1 MASLSKLST
10 YILLAS
16 ILVLAFFLRFHNIG
30 AHGLAGDEKYSLFVS
45 QFVSYEGNNQ
55 RNSVRK
61 PDSPYFSPQEFWSEK
76 NIHDF
81 FDSIARVDTGNG
93 SLYTYTLHYW
103 SKLFGLEDANL
114 RILSLLFNLLT
125 VALIF
130 VFVKTHFQ
138 SGKLALLA
146 AFLSAI
152 SPFYINYSQVAR
164 NYAMLFFFS
173 LLATHL
179 FLVIIKREKNK
190 QKTVLYY
197 VYYGLSALACEL
209 CHISTFPLFLIH
221 GIYVLLYV
229 RQLKVWVG
237 LSLAMLIP
245 VAGVI
250 GWLKSEGGQWLF
262 DYVQNSVKVYNYLAK
277 TSPDEYLSVAT
288 LPNIFKQ
295 LRHVISSAFI
305 SSEGL
310 YLHLSGLKNTIIA
323 IGSTIIGF
331 ACFKWIQVDR
341 LKVVAVSALIAISLL
356 LYSTAKLQFLV
367 LSLNIVLIGV
377 LLNYVAKNFKKPDN
391 PLFVFLL
398 LLVVLPFV
406 FLILFSLQDGNTFR
420 IIPRYIGYSYTFGI
434 ILTALLI
441 KQIWQMQSN
450 IKYALFLLLA
460 IQLYLIGG
468 IIQNIWQD
476 NPPRYFMS
484 FAEPRQQNPYI
495 LSANKIQSLYAKGDT
510 VIYCSYKDP
519 MPGGQG
525 TPQYS
530 VVDAQLTNF
539 YLPKDSQIIQRVNP
553 AERDKIVL
561 KKPDG
566 KEILIFDLQGAKYR
580 Y

>member
-1 MASLSKLST
+1 MPSLNKFST

-16 ILVLAFFLRFHNIG
+16 ILVLAFFLRFHKIG

-61 PDSPYFSPQEFWSEK
+61 PDSPYFTPQEFWSEK

-81 FDSIARVDTGNG
+81 FDSIARLDTGNG
-93 SLYTYTLHYW
+93 SLYTYTLHFW
-103 SKLFGLEDANL
+103 TKIFGLEDANL

-130 VFVKTHFQ
+130 AFVKTHFQ
-138 SGKLALLA
+138 SEKLALLA

-164 NYAMLFFFS
+164 NYAMLFLFA

-179 FLVIIKREKNK
+179 FLIIIKREKNG
-190 QKTVLYY
+190 QKTTLYY
-197 VYYGLSALACEL
+197 LYYGLSALACEL

-221 GIYVLLYV
+221 GLYILLYV
-229 RQLKVWVG
+229 RQLRVWIG

-245 VAGVI
+245 VAGI
-250 GWLKSEGGQWLF
+250 IAWLKSEGGQWLF
-262 DYVQNSVKVYNYLAK
+262 EYVQNSVKVYNYLAK
-277 TSPDEYLSVAT
+277 TSPDEYLSIAT

-295 LRHVISSAFI
+295 LRHVVSSAFI

-310 YLHLSGLKNTIIA
+310 YLHLSGVKNTLIA

-331 ACFKWIQVDR
+331 ACFKWIQSDR
-341 LKVVAVSALIAISLL
+341 LKIVTISLLIAISLL

-367 LSLNIVLIGV
+367 LSLNIVLIGI

-391 PLFVFLL
+391 PLLVFLL

-420 IIPRYIGYSYTFGI
+420 IIPRYIGYSYAFGI
-434 ILTALLI
+434 ILVALLI
-441 KQIWQMQSN
+441 RQIWLIQSN
-450 IKYALFLLLA
+450 VKYAIFMLLA
-460 IQLYLIGG
+460 IQFYLVGG
-468 IIQNIWQD
+468 IIQSIWQD
-476 NPPRYFMS
+476 NPPRYFMN
-484 FAEPRQQNPYI
+484 FPEPRQENPY
-495 LSANKIQSLYAKGDT
+495 SFAANKIQSLYTRGDT

-539 YLPKDSQIIQRVNP
+539 YLPKNSQIIQRVNS
-553 AERDKIVL
+553 AEPNKIML
-561 KKPDG
+561 KKSDG
-566 KEILIFDLQGAKYR
+566 KEIVIFDFQDTKYR

>member
-10 YILLAS
+10 YILLAG

-30 AHGLAGDEKYSLFVS
+30 EHGLAGDEKYSLFVS

-61 PDSPYFSPQEFWSEK
+61 PDSPYFTPKEFWSEK

-81 FDSIARVDTGNG
+81 FDSIARLDTGNG

-103 SKLFGLEDANL
+103 SKTFGLEDTNL
-114 RILSLLFNLLT
+114 RVLSLLFNLLT
-125 VALIF
+125 IVLIF
-130 VFVKTHFQ
+130 VFVQTHFK
-138 SGKLALLA
+138 SEKLALLA

-164 NYAMLFFFS
+164 NYAMLFFFA
-173 LLATHL
+173 LLATHV
-179 FLVIIKREKNK
+179 FLVILTREKNK
-190 QKTVLYY
+190 QKTTLYY
-197 VYYGLSALACEL
+197 LFYGLSALACEL

-221 GIYVLLYV
+221 GLYVLLYV
-229 RQLKVWVG
+229 RQLRVWVG
-237 LSLAMLIP
+237 LCLAMLIP
-245 VAGVI
+245 LAGVLA
-250 GWLKSEGGQWLF
+250 WLKSEGGQWLF
-262 DYVQNSVKVYNYLAK
+262 DYVQNSVKVYNYLAQ

-295 LRHVISSAFI
+295 LRHVVSSAFI

-323 IGSTIIGF
+323 IISPIIGF
-331 ACFKWIQVDR
+331 ICFKWIPSDR
-341 LKVVAVSALIAISLL
+341 LKMIAVSVLIALSLL
-356 LYSTAKLQFLV
+356 LYSTAKLQFLI
-367 LSLNIVLIGV
+367 LSLNIVLIGI
-377 LLNYVAKNFKKPDN
+377 LLNYIARNFKKPDN
-391 PLFVFLL
+391 SLLVFLL
-398 LLVVLPFV
+398 LLVILPFV

-420 IIPRYIGYSYTFGI
+420 IIPRYIGYSYAFGI
-434 ILTALLI
+434 ILIALSI
-441 KQIWQMQSN
+441 RQIWEMQST
-450 IKYALFLLLA
+450 IKYVLFLLLA
-460 IQLYLIGG
+460 VQLYLIGG
-468 IIQNIWQD
+468 VIRSIWQD

-484 FAEPRQQNPYI
+484 FAEPRQKNPYT
-495 LSANKIQSLYAKGDT
+495 SAANKIQSLYAKGDT

-539 YLPKDSQIIQRVNP
+539 YLPKNSTIIQRVNP
-553 AERDKIVL
+553 AERNKILL

-566 KEILIFDLQGAKYR
+566 QEILIVDLQEAKYR

>member
-10 YILLAS
+10 YIIVAG
-16 ILVLAFFLRFHNIG
+16 ILVLAFLLRIHNIG
-30 AHGLAGDEKYSLFVS
+30 EHGLAGDEKYSLFVS

-61 PDSPYFSPQEFWSEK
+61 PDSPYFTPQEFWSEK

-103 SKLFGLEDANL
+103 SKIFGLGDANL

-125 VALIF
+125 IILIF
-130 VFVKTHFQ
+130 VFVRTHFQ
-138 SGKLALLA
+138 SEKLALLA

-152 SPFYINYSQVAR
+152 SPFYINYAQVAR

-179 FLVIIKREKNK
+179 FLLIIQREKNG
-190 QKTVLYY
+190 QRSAVYY
-197 VYYGLSALACEL
+197 LFYGLSALACEL
-209 CHISTFPLFLIH
+209 CHLSTFPLFLIH
-221 GIYVLLYV
+221 GLYVLLYV
-229 RQLKVWVG
+229 RQMRVWVG
-237 LSLAMLIP
+237 LGLAMLIP
-245 VAGVI
+245 LAGVI
-250 GWLKSEGGQWLF
+250 AWLKSEGGQWLF

-277 TSPDEYLSVAT
+277 TSPDDYLSVAT
-288 LPNIFKQ
+288 FPNILKQ

-323 IGSTIIGF
+323 IGSTLAGF
-331 ACFKWIQVDR
+331 ACIKWLPSDR
-341 LKVVAVSALIAISLL
+341 LKVIAVGALIAISLL

-367 LSLNIVLIGV
+367 LSLNIVLLGI
-377 LLNYVAKNFKKPDN
+377 LFNYVVKNLKGSGN
-391 PLFVFLL
+391 PLVVFLL
-398 LLVVLPFV
+398 LLVILPFI
-406 FLILFSLQDGNTFR
+406 FLILFSWQDGNTFR
-420 IIPRYIGYSYTFGI
+420 IIPRYVGYAYAFGI
-434 ILTALLI
+434 ILIALLI
-441 KQIWQMQSN
+441 EQIWKMQSKV
-450 IKYALFLLLA
+450 KYILLA
-460 IQLYLIGG
+460 LLVLQAYLIGG
-468 IIQNIWQD
+468 IIQSIWQD

-484 FAEPRQQNPYI
+484 FAEPRQKNPYI
-495 LSANKIQSLYAKGDT
+495 VAADKIKSLYAKGDT
-510 VIYCSYKDP
+510 VVFCSYKDP
-519 MPGGQG
+519 MPGGKG
-525 TPQYS
+525 KPQFS

-553 AERDKIVL
+553 SEHDKIIL
-561 KKPDG
+561 KKSDG
-566 KEILIFDLQGAKYR
+566 REVLIFDLQGAKYR

>member
-1 MASLSKLST
+1 MASLGKSST
-10 YILLAS
+10 YILLAG

-30 AHGLAGDEKYSLFVS
+30 THGLAGDEKYSLFVS

-61 PDSPYFSPQEFWSEK
+61 PDSPYFTPQEFWSKK

-93 SLYTYTLHYW
+93 SLYTYTLHHW
-103 SKLFGLEDANL
+103 SKVFGLEDTNL

-125 VALIF
+125 VILIF

-138 SGKLALLA
+138 SEKLALLS

-164 NYAMLFFFS
+164 NYAMLFFFA

-179 FLVIIKREKNK
+179 FLLIIQREKNK
-190 QKTVLYY
+190 QNSTLYY
-197 VYYGLSALACEL
+197 LFYGLSALACEL
-209 CHISTFPLFLIH
+209 CHLSTFPLFLIH
-221 GIYVLLYV
+221 GTYVLLYV
-229 RQLKVWVG
+229 RQLRVWVG

-245 VAGVI
+245 LVGVI
-250 GWLKSEGGQWLF
+250 AWIKSEGGQWLF

-288 LPNIFKQ
+288 FPNIFKQ

-310 YLHLSGLKNTIIA
+310 YLDLSGLKNTIIA
-323 IGSTIIGF
+323 ILSPIMGLI
-331 ACFKWIQVDR
+331 CFKWLPSDR
-341 LKVVAVSALIAISLL
+341 LKVIAVSALIGISLL
-356 LYSTAKLQFLV
+356 LYSTAKLPFLV
-367 LSLNIVLIGV
+367 FSLNIVLLVV
-377 LLNYVAKNFKKPDN
+377 LLNYIAKNFN
-391 PLFVFLL
+391 SSNNSLIVFLL
-398 LLVVLPFV
+398 LLVFLPFV

-420 IIPRYIGYSYTFGI
+420 IIPRYIGYSYAFGI
-434 ILTALLI
+434 ILIALLI
-441 KQIWQMQSN
+441 RQIWQMQSN
-450 IKYALFLLLA
+450 VKYVLFLLLTV
-460 IQLYLIGG
+460 QLYLIGG

-484 FAEPRQQNPYI
+484 FAEPRQKNPYK
-495 LSANKIQSLYAKGDT
+495 LAADKIQSLYAKGDT

-525 TPQYS
+525 TPQFS

-539 YLPKDSQIIQRVNP
+539 YLPKDSPIIQRVNP
-553 AERDKIVL
+553 AERDKIRL

-566 KEILIFDLQGAKYR
+566 KEILIVDLQGAKYR

>member
-1 MASLSKLST
+1 MASLRKLST
-10 YILLAS
+10 YVLLAS

-61 PDSPYFSPQEFWSEK
+61 ADSPYFTPQEFWSEK
-76 NIHDF
+76 NTHDF

-103 SKLFGLEDANL
+103 SKIFGLEDANL

-125 VALIF
+125 IVLIF
-130 VFVKTHFQ
+130 VFVKAHFQ
-138 SGKLALLA
+138 SEKLALLA

-179 FLVIIKREKNK
+179 FLAIIQREKNK
-190 QKTVLYY
+190 QKTTLYY
-197 VYYGLSALACEL
+197 LYYGLSALACEL
-209 CHISTFPLFLIH
+209 CHISAFPLFLIH
-221 GIYVLLYV
+221 GLYVLLYV
-229 RQLKVWVG
+229 RQLRIWIG
-237 LSLAMLIP
+237 LGLAMLIP
-245 VAGVI
+245 MAGVI

-262 DYVQNSVKVYNYLAK
+262 DYVQNSVKVYNYLAQ
-277 TSPDEYLSVAT
+277 TAPDDYLSPAT
-288 LPNIFKQ
+288 MPNIFKQ
-295 LRHVISSAFI
+295 LRHVVSSAFV

-331 ACFKWIQVDR
+331 ACFKWVPSDR
-341 LKVVAVSALIAISLL
+341 LKVIAVSILIAISLL

-367 LSLNIVLIGV
+367 LSLNIVLIGI
-377 LLNYVAKNFKKPDN
+377 LLNYAARNFKKPEN
-391 PLFVFLL
+391 HLFVFLF
-398 LLVVLPFV
+398 LLVFLPFV

-420 IIPRYIGYSYTFGI
+420 IIPRYIGYSYAFGI
-434 ILTALLI
+434 ILIAILI
-441 KQIWQMQSN
+441 RQIWHMQSN
-450 IKYALFLLLA
+450 VKYALFLLLA
-460 IQLYLIGG
+460 MQLYLIGG
-468 IIQNIWQD
+468 IIQSIWQD

-495 LSANKIQSLYAKGDT
+495 ISANKIQSMYAKGDT

-539 YLPKDSQIIQRVNP
+539 YLPKDSQLIQRVNP

-561 KKPDG
+561 KKLSG
-566 KEILIFDLQGAKYR
+566 QKILIFDLQGAKYR

>member
-1 MASLSKLST
+1 M
-10 YILLAS
+10 
-16 ILVLAFFLRFHNIG
+16 
-30 AHGLAGDEKYSLFVS
+30 
-45 QFVSYEGNNQ
+45 
-55 RNSVRK
+55 
-61 PDSPYFSPQEFWSEK
+61 
-76 NIHDF
+76 
-81 FDSIARVDTGNG
+81 
-93 SLYTYTLHYW
+93 
-103 SKLFGLEDANL
+103 
-114 RILSLLFNLLT
+114 LSLLFNLLT

-130 VFVKTHFQ
+130 VFVRTHLQ
-138 SGKLALLA
+138 SEQLALLA

-173 LLATHL
+173 LLATHW

-190 QKTVLYY
+190 QKTAIYY
-197 VYYGLSALACEL
+197 FYYGLSALACEL
-209 CHISTFPLFLIH
+209 YHISTFPLFLIH
-221 GIYVLLYV
+221 GLYVLLYV
-229 RQLKVWVG
+229 RQLRVWIG
-237 LSLAMLIP
+237 LGLAMLIP
-245 VAGVI
+245 IAGVVA
-250 GWLKSEGGQWLF
+250 WLKSEGGQWLF
-262 DYVQNSVKVYNYLAK
+262 DYVQNSVKVYNYLAQ

-295 LRHVISSAFI
+295 LRHVVSSAFI

-323 IGSTIIGF
+323 ILSPIIGF
-331 ACFKWIQVDR
+331 TCFKWIPSDR
-341 LKVVAVSALIAISLL
+341 LKVLTVSILIALSLL

-367 LSLNIVLIGV
+367 LSLNIVLIGI
-377 LLNYVAKNFKKPDN
+377 LLNYIVRNFKKPDN

-420 IIPRYIGYSYTFGI
+420 IIPRYIGYSYAFGI
-434 ILTALLI
+434 ILIALIIRQLW
-441 KQIWQMQSN
+441 QIQSN
-450 IKYALFLLLA
+450 VKYVLFLLLA
-460 IQLYLIGG
+460 VQFYLIGE
-468 IIQNIWQD
+468 IIQSIWQD
-476 NPPRYFMS
+476 NPPRYFMN
-484 FAEPRQQNPYI
+484 FPEPREANPYT
-495 LSANKIQSLYAKGDT
+495 LVANKIQSLYAKGDT

-553 AERDKIVL
+553 AEKDKIVL
-561 KKPDG
+561 KKQDG
-566 KEILIFDLQGAKYR
+566 KEILIFDFQGAKYR